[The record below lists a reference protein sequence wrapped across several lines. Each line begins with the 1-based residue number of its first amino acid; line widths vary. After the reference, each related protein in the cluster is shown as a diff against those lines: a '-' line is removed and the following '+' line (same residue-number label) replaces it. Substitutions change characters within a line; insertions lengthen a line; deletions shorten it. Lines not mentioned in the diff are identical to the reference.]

1 MVQNLNNL
9 PMANSP
15 NFQQVNSPNASAP
28 TNSPNASAPTNSPN
42 ASPSI
47 MDDIAVIDTNGRLV
61 YI

>member
-1 MVQNLNNL
+1 
-9 PMANSP
+9 MANSP
-15 NFQQVNSPNASAP
+15 NFQQV
-28 TNSPNASAPTNSPN
+28 NSPNASAPTNSPN

>member
-1 MVQNLNNL
+1 
-9 PMANSP
+9 MANSP